1 MIESRT
7 TPPTDGLGGVV
18 FDIKKYAVH
27 DGPGIRTTVYL
38 KGCPLS
44 CLWCHNPEGQAGE
57 PEIVYWER
65 RCINCGRCVEVCPQ
79 GDAVLGAASCER
91 CGRCVEVCP
100 AGAREWIGRWMT
112 VDEVMAQ
119 VERDVIFYDESGGGV
134 TFSGGEPFNQPA
146 FLGGLLAAS
155 REREIHTA
163 VDTTGFA
170 PAGVIRALA
179 PGVDLF
185 LYDVKLLDDEAHRR
199 YTGVSN
205 RLPLENLR
213 WLAAEGYA
221 IQIRVPIIPGIT
233 DGDDNLD
240 AIGRLAGQLNL
251 EAIDLLPYHRTAS
264 DKYGRLQRD
273 YTLAATRPPEPA
285 RMTELSER
293 LIKLGLTVRIG
304 G

>member
-1 MIESRT
+1 MTEPRS

-18 FDIKKYAVH
+18 FDVKKYAVH

-44 CLWCHNPEGQAGE
+44 CLWCHNPEGQAAA

-65 RCINCGRCVEVCPQ
+65 RCIDCGRCVEVCPQ
-79 GDAVLGAASCER
+79 GNAVLESESCER

-119 VERDVIFYDESGGGV
+119 VERDVVFYDESGGGV
-134 TFSGGEPFNQPA
+134 TFSGGEPFSQPA
-146 FLGGLLAAS
+146 FLGALLEAA

-170 PAGVIRALA
+170 AASLVQALA
-179 PGVDLF
+179 PQVDLF
-185 LYDVKLLDDEAHRR
+185 LYDLKLVDDEAHRR
-199 YTGVSN
+199 YTGASN
-205 RLPLENLR
+205 RLPLTNLR
-213 WLAAEGYA
+213 WLAAAGHA
-221 IQIRVPIIPGIT
+221 IQIRVPVIPGIT
-233 DGDDNLD
+233 DGEDNLD
-240 AIGRLAGQLNL
+240 AIGRLARELNL
-251 EAIDLLPYHRTAS
+251 EAIDLLPYHRTAA
-264 DKYGRLQRD
+264 DKYGRLRRP
-273 YTLAATRPPEPA
+273 YLLPAARPPEPA
-285 RMTELSER
+285 RMAELGKR